1 MPVSTK
7 LTSLLTQQAWT
18 GPCLCCGAYD
28 GLMTFVRNNTITKTS
43 LIVAGGLTLFALAGC
58 ASPEPEGR
66 NFPIAKSP
74 SSSAAGNANN
84 HLDVS
89 ADFEPASD
97 WTVIKESDRTKPDG
111 TEVHNIR
118 WDTGDKLLTVDD
130 IKVLFD
136 ENGYT
141 VTECFEQIRNCTGA
155 APIEGG
161 TVKVSMTG
169 TAWTD
174 SQTKE
179 LDRNELA
186 FETSPE

>member
-1 MPVSTK
+1 
-7 LTSLLTQQAWT
+7 
-18 GPCLCCGAYD
+18 
-28 GLMTFVRNNTITKTS
+28 MTFTRNSTVTKIS
-43 LIVAGGLTLFALAGC
+43 VVVAGGLTLFALAGC

-66 NFPIAKSP
+66 NLPIVESSS
-74 SSSAAGNANN
+74 SSSAGTASD

-89 ADFEPASD
+89 ADFAPASD
-97 WTVIKESDRTKPDG
+97 WTVIRESDRTKPDG
-111 TEVHNIR
+111 TDVHNIR

-141 VTECFEQIRNCTGA
+141 VNECFEQIGNCTGT

-186 FETSPE
+186 FETSTE